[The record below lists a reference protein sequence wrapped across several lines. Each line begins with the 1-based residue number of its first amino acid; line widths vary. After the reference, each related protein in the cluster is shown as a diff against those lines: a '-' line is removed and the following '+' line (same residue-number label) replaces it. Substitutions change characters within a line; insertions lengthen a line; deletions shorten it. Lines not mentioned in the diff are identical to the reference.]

1 MKNFIKDKKISVK
14 IFNDALNIS
23 ADEDFKKDINSNN
36 LKMDK
41 AYENK
46 IIYLFN
52 FLENLFNDNKKTI
65 LYIFWKNL
73 KKIKNNYILQN
84 SIHSN
89 EKISTVKSN
98 NNKIADNKNIIE
110 LTKLNPSIRKTRNKD
125 EKNNSIFN
133 IMKSGGILED
143 KNNKKSN
150 VNNILFNK
158 SFNNIYDKN
167 EIKMENKTDI
177 ENKEKL
183 KKIKLEKLGKLFK
196 NLEEENNII
205 NTIKEQ
211 FLDWTN
217 KNVMNLNQEKDIN
230 KKEYNLRTFDIN
242 NNNKF
247 AKNEKRNN
255 FEDK

>member
-1 MKNFIKDKKISVK
+1 
-14 IFNDALNIS
+14 
-23 ADEDFKKDINSNN
+23 
-36 LKMDK
+36 
-41 AYENK
+41 
-46 IIYLFN
+46 
-52 FLENLFNDNKKTI
+52 
-65 LYIFWKNL
+65 
-73 KKIKNNYILQN
+73 LQN
-84 SIHSN
+84 SLHSN

-242 NNNKF
+242 NNNNKF